1 MGVPGVGGGVVAR
14 SAADFDDML
23 AVDWQQEERDVDQ
36 EGEEEPLKALKLEE
50 IAFALPELMHREMKL
65 IMASQLQHQ
74 EWFLHFEST
83 QEETV
88 LELLALQVLG
98 NYQSC
103 DHQE

>member
-1 MGVPGVGGGVVAR
+1 MGVPGVGGGVVAG

-36 EGEEEPLKALKLEE
+36 EGEEEPLMALKVEE
-50 IAFALPELMHREMKL
+50 AAFALPELMHQEEFV
-65 IMASQLQHQ
+65 MASQPQHQ

-83 QEETV
+83 QEEMV
-88 LELLALQVLG
+88 LESLALQVLG

-103 DHQE
+103 DHQ